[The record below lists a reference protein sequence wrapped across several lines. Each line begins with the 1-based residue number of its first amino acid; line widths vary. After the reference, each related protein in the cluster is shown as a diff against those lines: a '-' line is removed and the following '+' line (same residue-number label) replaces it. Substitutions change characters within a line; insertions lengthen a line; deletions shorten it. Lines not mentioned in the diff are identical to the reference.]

1 MVFRESTE
9 RSLDE
14 RSFGREKRGI
24 IVRYVCTVHKIIL
37 GSLIDPKAR
46 TAQDDGAVQLVNC
59 SRPNPLSLY
68 LL

>member
-46 TAQDDGAVQLVNC
+46 TAQFNSIAVTVKMMAQCNW
-59 SRPNPLSLY
+59 
-68 LL
+68 